1 MQLSR
6 MKLKKL
12 RACAMGETQSLLSL
26 AEEYSLEI
34 ESRQNG
40 EGTVSSSVGHWV
52 LHAVKAFT
60 SPHLGVSPRNWCWG
74 NRI

>member
-1 MQLSR
+1 MLWVTLNLGSILPRNALQEP
-6 MKLKKL
+6 
-12 RACAMGETQSLLSL
+12 RAGGMVEDLSL
-26 AEEYSLEI
+26 AAW
-34 ESRQNG
+34 
-40 EGTVSSSVGHWV
+40 VVWV